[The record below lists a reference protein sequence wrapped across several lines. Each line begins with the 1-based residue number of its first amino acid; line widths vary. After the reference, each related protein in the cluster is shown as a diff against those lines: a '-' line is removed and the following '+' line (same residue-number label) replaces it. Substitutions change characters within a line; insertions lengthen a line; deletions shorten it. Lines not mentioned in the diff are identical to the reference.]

1 MQVDKLLIGFD
12 SAWSAHNRGALVGAV
27 CVGQHCRAISAPIQA
42 NFTQALES
50 IHQWQQQWQ
59 PEQTWVGIDQPVI
72 VPNMTGQRPVEHI
85 LCALISRRRGG
96 MQPAYRAKTHLF
108 GDAAPIWQFLAGF
121 EGDPT
126 QLISTQATQVFEVY
140 PTLLLLQFD
149 WRMPD
154 AQGRRLLPK
163 YNPANAKKY
172 QQDHWVWLCEA
183 LLAWLQSLDDDVQLW
198 IDHVAALSQLARPR
212 KADQDQLDALLCW
225 VSVWHRWVG
234 QAWQIG
240 QAESGFLLSPFH
252 DTLRQELHQRIQVT
266 GRDPDDFLKVI
277 EA

>member
-1 MQVDKLLIGFD
+1 MHSNQLLIGFD

-27 CVGQHCRAISAPIQA
+27 CVDQHCRAISAPVQA
-42 NFTQALES
+42 NFTQALEI

-96 MQPAYRAKTHLF
+96 MQPAYRAKTNLF

-126 QLISTQATQVFEVY
+126 QLIPTQATQVFEVY
-140 PTLLLLQFD
+140 PTLLLLHLD
-149 WRMPD
+149 WLVAD

-163 YNPANAKKY
+163 YNPANARKY
-172 QQDHWVWLCEA
+172 QQAHWVGLCEA
-183 LLAWLQSLDDDVQLW
+183 LLAWLQPLGDGVQLW
-198 IDHVAALSQLARPR
+198 IDHVNALSQSAHPR
-212 KADQDQLDALLCW
+212 KADQDQLDAILCW

-234 QAWQIG
+234 QAWQVG
-240 QAESGFLLSPFH
+240 NAETGFLLSPLSSDLENEVKH
-252 DTLRQELHQRIQVT
+252 RVIAT
-266 GRDPDDFLKVI
+266 GRNPRQFLTPV
-277 EA
+277 